1 MVIDDNSQE
10 DVDLE
15 NSIFKEIQNDIETV
29 KRHITII
36 TTLLREQPAGI
47 IRISQVTKMP
57 EHKIRY
63 SLRIL
68 EREGLIEPSREGAI
82 LTPKFVDN
90 KQKIAEQAKKLAKE
104 MEEIYE
110 NLRVSLGEASSQKK

>member
-68 EREGLIEPSREGAI
+68 EREGGLIEPSREGG
-82 LTPKFVDN
+82 
-90 KQKIAEQAKKLAKE
+90 Q
-104 MEEIYE
+104 Y
-110 NLRVSLGEASSQKK
+110 